1 MSAAPLVLGFET
13 SCDETAVAV
22 TRGLEILSNV
32 LASQVDQHARFGGVV
47 PEVAARAH
55 VEAIRSLTH
64 TALRTAGVHSM
75 DLEAVAATQGP
86 GLAGALMVG
95 FSYGKALA
103 WALGIPFVGIDH
115 MEGHLFAPRLEHEAY
130 APPAVVL
137 LASGGHSQIVHMEDW
152 GEYRTIGSTIDDA
165 AGEAFDKLARF
176 LGLGFPGGPAIDAES
191 DGGDP
196 GAIDFP
202 RALPD
207 RPFDLSFSGLKTS
220 VVTYVRR
227 HHEAGTLP
235 GIPDIAASVQEAI
248 VDVLVTKTMN
258 VAEETGVPTVAG
270 GGGVLANRRLRARL
284 AEECTHRGLE
294 LFLPSPALCT
304 DNGAMIGAAAAFRLE
319 RGEKTAA
326 DAEID
331 ASQRLGA

>member
-1 MSAAPLVLGFET
+1 MTEPLVLGFET

-22 TRGLEILSNV
+22 TQGFRVLANV
-32 LASQVDQHARFGGVV
+32 LASQVDEHARFGGVV

-55 VEAIRSLTH
+55 VEAIRSMTH
-64 TALRTAGVHSM
+64 AALREAGVHPM
-75 DLEAVAATQGP
+75 DLGAVAATQGP

-103 WALGIPFVGIDH
+103 WALDVPFIGVDH

-137 LASGGHSQIVHMEDW
+137 LASGGHSQIIHMEDW
-152 GEYRTIGSTIDDA
+152 GSYRTIGSTIDDA

-176 LGLGFPGGPAIDAES
+176 LGLGFPGGPAIDRES

-196 GAIDFP
+196 DAIAFP
-202 RALPD
+202 RALTD
-207 RPFDLSFSGLKTS
+207 RPFDFSFSGLKTA
-220 VVTYVRR
+220 VVTYVRA
-227 HHEAGTLP
+227 HHQAGTLP
-235 GIPDIAASVQEAI
+235 GMPDIAASVQEAI

-258 VAEETGVPTVAG
+258 AVEETGVTAVAG

-284 AEECTHRGLE
+284 EEVCAERGLD
-294 LFLPSPALCT
+294 LFLPSRRLCT
-304 DNGAMIGAAAAFRLE
+304 DNGAMIGAAAAFRLG
-319 RGEKTAA
+319 RGEVTAP
-326 DAEID
+326 DAEVD
-331 ASQRLGA
+331 SSQRLGG